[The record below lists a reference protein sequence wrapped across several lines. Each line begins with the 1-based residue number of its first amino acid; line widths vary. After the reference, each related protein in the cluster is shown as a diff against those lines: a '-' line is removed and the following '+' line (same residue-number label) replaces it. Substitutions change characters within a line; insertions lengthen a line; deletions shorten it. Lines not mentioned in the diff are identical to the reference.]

1 MFKSLTG
8 PMMLVFKDPGSL
20 TAVSMYRKIGCK
32 QTCQWI
38 RVKQALKFPCLLH
51 VLYFWLSDRWPNN
64 CLINYLCHVGNFQC
78 ASCDLLFALSLE
90 YNVFVYLLQRNIMLK
105 KDNFH
110 HLLFE

>member
-64 CLINYLCHVGNFQC
+64 CLINYLCYVGNVPHVIYYLR
-78 ASCDLLFALSLE
+78 SHSSIMYLSTC
-90 YNVFVYLLQRNIMLK
+90 YSVK
-105 KDNFH
+105 
-110 HLLFE
+110 